1 MDLKH
6 DGVTGAPFEPR
17 NHPMMFDAS
26 PNRRAI
32 APFLRAFI
40 IALVAAAQAQEN
52 LVFAPGDEW
61 KTADMTEVGVKAAS
75 ALDFSMLL
83 DGPAGKH
90 GRVVTTPGGALAFA
104 DAPQK
109 EIRFFG
115 FNLWPGVVKTW
126 IGANEEETRG
136 NIDEFVRRMK
146 CQGYNML
153 RFQGYDLTAMGA
165 SERDLEFD
173 PVTLD
178 RLDYLYARLKAAG
191 IYVYQDLGFSGLY
204 FKGSWDEKNNKR
216 DMKAEILGGDPSTR
230 ANWKGGV
237 TRLLTR
243 VNPYTKTRLVD
254 DPMVVCLM
262 FYNELEIVYLVR
274 GGKYKASFEARWR
287 AWLKKRYASLQD
299 LARAWKN
306 PDIEKL
312 SDIDE
317 IPLGRYGATPDS
329 QDYASFLHDTFAELL
344 AWFTQVVR
352 DVGYRGPVTQY
363 DMGTSFFYTDLHD
376 SQDLLSKHRYFAHP
390 NPGSLTAGSK
400 ITQASHVK
408 ETGVDFRGF
417 CGVRLWDRPF
427 LVTEFNHGFWNR
439 YQHEGG
445 ILFAAYGSLQNFSG
459 MLLYSNPV
467 YLKASVPMEA
477 FRCGLSPVGRANEFL
492 ATCLYGRADVSDSTH
507 RIELSLDP
515 GFISNNLYPEANS
528 EQTKLSLLSG
538 FGARY
543 CPKGRPDPGRKADFA
558 ILPAA
563 GAATIATVDAVT
575 VEQSSRD
582 SFSLAKAVETLRSR
596 GVLPAKNLT
605 QPEQEVFQS
614 DTGEITLRARE
625 RRLTVITPRT
635 EAVTLDDG
643 GGGDLSAVR
652 VLSTSAAG
660 CVSISAMDG
669 LPLRDSRR
677 LVLVY
682 NTENANTG
690 METSAD
696 RTVMKK
702 QGSFPPLMRTG
713 RLSISLENRGA
724 AQLSVWALGFDGTRR
739 ERLETRALGGRLAIE
754 IDTAK
759 LKAGPTPFFEIAGD

>member
-1 MDLKH
+1 MK
-6 DGVTGAPFEPR
+6 AY
-17 NHPMMFDAS
+17 AS
-26 PNRRAI
+26 PTSRAR
-32 APFLRAFI
+32 APFLA
-40 IALVAAAQAQEN
+40 ALLLALTGFAPFSPAQEN
-52 LVFAPGDEW
+52 LVFSPGDEW
-61 KTADMTEVGVKAAS
+61 KAVDMSEVGVKAGS
-75 ALDFSMLL
+75 ALDFSALL

-90 GRVVTTPGGALAFA
+90 GRVVTTPTGALAFA

-115 FNLWPGVVKTW
+115 FSMWPGVVKTW
-126 IGANEEETRG
+126 IGATDEETRG

-153 RFQGYDLTAMGA
+153 RLTGYDLTAMGA

-173 PVTLD
+173 PVALD

-191 IYVYQDLGFSGLY
+191 IYVHQDLGFSGLY
-204 FKGSWDEKNNKR
+204 FKGSWDEKMNKR

-230 ANWKGGV
+230 ANWKEGV

-262 FYNELEIVYLVR
+262 FYNELEMTYLIR
-274 GGKYKASFEARWR
+274 SGKYKASFEARWR

-299 LARAWKN
+299 LAVAWKN
-306 PDIEKL
+306 PAMGKL
-312 SDIDE
+312 GGFDE
-317 IPLGRYGATPDS
+317 IPLGRYGTGPDS
-329 QDYASFLHDTFAELL
+329 QDYAAFLHETFTEIL
-344 AWFTQVVR
+344 AWFTRVVR
-352 DVGYRGPVTQY
+352 EIGYRGPVTQF
-363 DMGTSFFYTDLHD
+363 DVGTSFFYTEIHD
-376 SQDLLSKHRYFAHP
+376 SLPLISKHRYFAHP
-390 NPGSLTAGSK
+390 HPGALTAGSK

-408 ETGVDFRGF
+408 ETGIDFRGF

-445 ILFAAYGSLQNFSG
+445 ILFGAYGSLQNLNG
-459 MLLYSNPV
+459 MLLYANPV
-467 YLKASVPMEA
+467 YLKVSVPMEA
-477 FRCGLSPVGRANEFL
+477 FRSGLSPVGRANEFL
-492 ATCLYGRADVSDSTH
+492 ATCLYGRGDVAASPH
-507 RIELSLDP
+507 RIELRLEP

-528 EQTKLSLLSG
+528 EQTKLALLSG

-543 CPKGRPDPGRKADFA
+543 CPPGRPELARKADYSV
-558 ILPAA
+558 LPAV
-563 GAATIATVDAVT
+563 GAATIATIEAAT

-582 SFSLAKAVETLRSR
+582 SFSLANAVEALRVR

-605 QPEQEVFQS
+605 RPEQEVYQS
-614 DTGEITLRARE
+614 DTGELILRARE
-625 RRLTVITPRT
+625 RRMTVITPRT
-635 EAVTLDDG
+635 EAVTLDEG
-643 GGGDLSAVR
+643 GGADLSALKVG
-652 VLSTSAAG
+652 STSAAA
-660 CVSISAMDG
+660 CVSLSAMDG
-669 LPLRDSRR
+669 LPLRESRR

-702 QGSFPPLMRTG
+702 QGAFPPLMRTG
-713 RLSISLENRGA
+713 RLSVSLENRGA
-724 AQLSVWALGFDGTRR
+724 AQLSVWALGFDGVRR
-739 ERLETRALGGRLAIE
+739 ERLEARVQGGRLALE
-754 IDTAK
+754 MDTAK
-759 LKAGPTPFFEIAGD
+759 LKAGPTPFFEITKE